1 MPFKVLHQTMKQKVI
16 TLSLLASMALTAS
29 ATIHMTGKIN
39 NYSGGNVLL
48 IQMSDTAQQS
58 DTMAIAKDGSFVK
71 DIQLLEPGIAYFG
84 LEDKKAFCQVFLE
97 DGIKFNVNITENKR
111 SNKKGKGNETKE
123 MEKATFEYEGDD
135 KDCYEYLKTHD
146 MFNLFDAW
154 PFDRLDT
161 ISFRSYR
168 QLWTAD
174 VEAYKVAANQ
184 VKSLAFRRM
193 MNERLAGFATSELFR
208 WVWSDNKSHA
218 TDKDFVAWVESI
230 DHNDPNQLDFCS
242 NYLRWYGKA
251 HADEDMGADRD
262 FTILTKAFQNQDII
276 NTLAD
281 NQILEFLRQAPED
294 MESMLATYK
303 KVSTNKEA
311 WKEADEVFAHYVK
324 LKKDSVA
331 ADFTMTDKNGK
342 VVSLKD
348 LRGKAVYIDC
358 WATWCGPCC
367 MEIPYMEKLYE
378 HYKNNK
384 DIELISISL
393 DTNKNKWL
401 NKLKE
406 DKPKWH
412 QFICPDNF
420 NSQLCKNYD
429 IDAIPR
435 FLFFDKDGRILSL
448 NAPRPSDERIIKYI
462 DENLK

>member
-1 MPFKVLHQTMKQKVI
+1 
-16 TLSLLASMALTAS
+16 
-29 ATIHMTGKIN
+29 
-39 NYSGGNVLL
+39 
-48 IQMSDTAQQS
+48 
-58 DTMAIAKDGSFVK
+58 
-71 DIQLLEPGIAYFG
+71 
-84 LEDKKAFCQVFLE
+84 
-97 DGIKFNVNITENKR
+97 
-111 SNKKGKGNETKE
+111 
-123 MEKATFEYEGDD
+123 
-135 KDCYEYLKTHD
+135 

-294 MESMLATYK
+294 MEFMLATYK

-324 LKKDSVA
+324 LKKGSVA